1 MKTKIIT
8 AIGVGTLALSLG
20 QSSVGAQEKGTVT
33 ASALNVRSG
42 PGTNTSIKGCLYKG
56 DTVAVLEKVNGWLKV
71 QLSNK
76 TTGWVSDKY
85 IKIGITSVNTKIKCK
100 ANLNVRSGPGT
111 NYSVLHC

>member
-56 DTVAVLEKVNGWLKV
+56 DTVAVLEKGNGWLKV

-76 TTGWVSDKY
+76 TTGWVSDK
-85 IKIGITSVNTKIKCK
+85 N
-100 ANLNVRSGPGT
+100 R
-111 NYSVLHC
+111 NY